1 MAYGKS
7 KDLAKTTQSD
17 KPLRDKTFK
26 IVSDPK
32 YDGYQSS
39 FASVRYTFF
48 DKNSSGSGVDAEPN
62 YQLAMNF
69 IRRLLENLR
78 EKGFIRHLETIFGVL
93 IWLICNH

>member
-39 FASVRYTFF
+39 FASVLYFLIKILVEVVLMLNQT
-48 DKNSSGSGVDAEPN
+48 
-62 YQLAMNF
+62 
-69 IRRLLENLR
+69 INLQ
-78 EKGFIRHLETIFGVL
+78 
-93 IWLICNH
+93 